1 MSQDK
6 PKVKYRICHINNKLT
21 KGKKEINLEN
31 ASLRYVISVENAG
44 EVNEVI
50 EREHARGFTFHVKR
64 EVPEW
69 GWELYFYPT
78 K

>member
-1 MSQDK
+1 MSEEK
-6 PKVKYRICHINNKLT
+6 PKVKYRICHIANN
-21 KGKKEINLEN
+21 GKKLKLEN
-31 ASLRYVISVENAG
+31 ASLKYVFSAETAE

-50 EREHARGFTFHVKR
+50 EEEHARGFTFHVKR